1 MLKIV
6 SMPGKSTVSLLLI
19 AVVTIS
25 TLSLADEGYE
35 EARRLTESGAI
46 LPLEDL
52 MRTIQVQQPGR
63 ILELEL
69 ERDGNRYLYEIE
81 ILDGQGA
88 VWEFKVD
95 AATGE
100 VLERELED

>member
-1 MLKIV
+1 MLH
-6 SMPGKSTVSLLLI
+6 KSTVKTLI
-19 AVVTIS
+19 MMVLVIS

-35 EARRLTESGAI
+35 EVKRLTESGAI
-46 LPLEDL
+46 LPFEDL
-52 MRTIQVQQPGR
+52 LPTIQALQPGR

-69 ERDGNRYLYEIE
+69 EREEGDYIYEIE
-81 ILDGQGA
+81 ILDEQGA

-100 VLERELED
+100 ILERELED

>member
-1 MLKIV
+1 MAINKYKIT
-6 SMPGKSTVSLLLI
+6 MSTLLLI
-19 AVVTIS
+19 MLVIS

-35 EARRLTESGAI
+35 EARRLTESGTI

-52 MRTIQVQQPGR
+52 MRTIQAQQPGR

-69 ERDGNRYLYEIE
+69 EHEGGRYLYEIE
-81 ILDGQGA
+81 ILDKQGA

-100 VLERELED
+100 IIERELEN

>member
-1 MLKIV
+1 MAINKHKI
-6 SMPGKSTVSLLLI
+6 TIITLLMIVL
-19 AVVTIS
+19 VIS
-25 TLSLADEGYE
+25 TLSLADEGYK

-52 MRTIQVQQPGR
+52 MPTIQAQQSGR

-69 ERDGNRYLYEIE
+69 EHEEGRYLYEIE
-81 ILDGQGA
+81 ILDEQGA

-95 AATGE
+95 ATTGE
-100 VLERELED
+100 ILERELED

>member
-1 MLKIV
+1 MAITKHKKAV
-6 SMPGKSTVSLLLI
+6 TALLMMAL
-19 AVVTIS
+19 VIS
-25 TLSLADEGYE
+25 TLLLADEGYE

-46 LPLEDL
+46 LPLEEL
-52 MRTIQVQQPGR
+52 LPTIQAEQAGR

-69 ERDGNRYLYEIE
+69 ERESGRYLYEIE
-81 ILDGQGA
+81 ILDEKGA

-100 VLERELED
+100 IVERKLED

>member
-1 MLKIV
+1 MLY
-6 SMPGKSTVSLLLI
+6 KSTVKTLLMMIL
-19 AVVTIS
+19 VIS

-35 EARRLTESGAI
+35 EAKRLSESSAI
-46 LPLEDL
+46 LPFEDL
-52 MRTIQVQQPGR
+52 LPTIQALQPGR

-69 ERDGNRYLYEIE
+69 EREEGDYIYEIE
-81 ILDGQGA
+81 ILDEQGA

-100 VLERELED
+100 ILERELED

>member
-1 MLKIV
+1 MAITKHKKAV
-6 SMPGKSTVSLLLI
+6 TALLMMAL
-19 AVVTIS
+19 VIS
-25 TLSLADEGYE
+25 TLLLADEGYE

-46 LPLEDL
+46 LPLEEL
-52 MRTIQVQQPGR
+52 LPTIQAEQAGR

-69 ERDGNRYLYEIE
+69 ERESGRYLYEIE
-81 ILDGQGA
+81 ILDEKGA

-100 VLERELED
+100 IVERELED